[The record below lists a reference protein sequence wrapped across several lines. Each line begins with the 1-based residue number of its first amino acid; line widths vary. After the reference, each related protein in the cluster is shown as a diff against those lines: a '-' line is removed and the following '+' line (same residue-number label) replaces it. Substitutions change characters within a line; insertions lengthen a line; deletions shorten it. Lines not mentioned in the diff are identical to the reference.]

1 MRRVIIATTLTRA
14 PARNTMV
21 ASLFLKYDDGE
32 SQEISTVNVIFDIT
46 SRFVSQILML
56 LDTSSTGMSGLKKND
71 QI

>member
-1 MRRVIIATTLTRA
+1 
-14 PARNTMV
+14 MV